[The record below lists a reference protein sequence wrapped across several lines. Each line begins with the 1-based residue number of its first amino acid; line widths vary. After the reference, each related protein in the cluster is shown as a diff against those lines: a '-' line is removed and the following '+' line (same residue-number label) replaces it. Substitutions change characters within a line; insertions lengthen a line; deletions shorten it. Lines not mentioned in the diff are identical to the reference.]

1 MQLIILFKIF
11 SLNLN
16 NRFCS
21 YRTGYLQQFNQEP
34 NNNNAN
40 QRNNAQQQPQVNNDQ
55 NRENN
60 NNDAQPAVAN
70 VDDGVHGDL
79 NRVENVDAP
88 AAAAA
93 VPTNDEA
100 AQEQNNR
107 TPVIVLLRTFV
118 LSFFASLIPETPA
131 L

>member
-1 MQLIILFKIF
+1 M
-11 SLNLN
+11 S
-16 NRFCS
+16 S
-21 YRTGYLQQFNQEP
+21 YRIGYFHQGNQEP

-40 QRNNAQQQPQVNNDQ
+40 QRNNVQPANEQNN
-55 NRENN
+55 ENN
-60 NNDAQPAVAN
+60 AVQP
-70 VDDGVHGDL
+70 D
-79 NRVENVDAP
+79 
-88 AAAAA
+88 AAANGVAGEDVDP

-107 TPVIVLLRTFV
+107 TPIIVLLRTFV